1 MAQDVAQPSTG
12 GPQDSRTAALA
23 NMKAKLGPRNPN
35 SSGAGRTQS
44 AAAEALR
51 SLLDEHSKTGV
62 DKSLRAKRL
71 RALGKKPDLVNTRNK
86 EERDVDTM
94 HQSLAIMFNND
105 DEVHASLAVN
115 VGDKSHTEE
124 CIIRVVG
131 EFILEKTSKLQHL
144 LARGLYKST
153 ILHIILDPTTYSRGS
168 TTDTQR
174 RLDFGRL
181 KFLVKFLLWLQP
193 ELPTVMRQD
202 GTTPLFS
209 VVKSGL
215 VKTNEEDPESL
226 DESSETGSN
235 PEEQEDSFLDETT
248 KTEIIRFICNQN
260 PDGEGGPTDPIRSLA
275 LLASHSEDQ
284 VSKAQHAVHAA
295 IESDFNLPDDII
307 ARLKNIRVNF
317 KVAESSREEEKIC
330 LEVPDRVGRT
340 CLHLALTAPF
350 TTNRI
355 AWAKQ
360 LAKVQPSLFK
370 LQYRQIRTGESNAK
384 GRPIVDYMTPLQ
396 YLVEQRKP
404 TGMNGHKGKIK
415 VDLPKAVSLLD
426 KRLDKE
432 LDDLEDFLKCQCLE
446 SFSYITCKAI
456 MYTRQNEREIFLTL
470 SEEMISSEFLENQRM
485 HYKLDTLLQSVYIA
499 NNNEVR
505 WNDEKAWDEKTH
517 EMVTEWGCLGDTNLF
532 MVFHWLKDQIRVKK
546 VFEVVVDELLTSK
559 LGHSDMAIVK
569 CLQNLDVE
577 TWDWRRMDIP
587 ANVII
592 DTAGDHVKSLYLYCS
607 GLKAVLQSWSDT
619 RGLVNLKRGL
629 ESKDCVRKFAKDF
642 KDDMERIHE
651 ERYKVDIEKG
661 LKSKLEVVCKPVYAP
676 KINSPTNDAASN
688 NVKEEGELGFEESVE
703 PVTSNTP
710 KVRPIKVALID
721 DGVKTSYDGL
731 DEIVHCGRFGW
742 GSVSGSASTTSKRG
756 DKRKAANN
764 YPLNYNH
771 SQTGHGTVMAYFIR
785 RVCPW
790 VKLCIAKLEC
800 QARSGRNQPVTFS
813 IESATEAIKW
823 AVNEK
828 VDIISMSWAI
838 DQSDSIQKTQE
849 AQETQLR
856 EAITM
861 AEDHGILLFCANPD
875 KNKPGNLPYK
885 SNKTYPKSLVSEQ
898 TLFCI
903 GAATPDG
910 KPWERIHQSDQSCDF
925 ILPGVKLR
933 VDIPE
938 LVTTSKRQGA
948 GKPPKEWHDH
958 SGSSLSC
965 ALAAG
970 LAAMVL
976 HCTLV
981 NGLLPDGPEWTW
993 LRSRDGMRKALQN
1006 ISEEPADERGLWL
1019 HVRSVFGEAAKTI
1032 DSHQKMMRDALR
1044 NNVVEKL
1051 LRGSPRLS
1059 GDGPGDSEPAPRL
1072 LKKRAT
1078 IKDEKW

>member
-1 MAQDVAQPSTG
+1 
-12 GPQDSRTAALA
+12 
-23 NMKAKLGPRNPN
+23 
-35 SSGAGRTQS
+35 
-44 AAAEALR
+44 
-51 SLLDEHSKTGV
+51 
-62 DKSLRAKRL
+62 
-71 RALGKKPDLVNTRNK
+71 
-86 EERDVDTM
+86 M

-226 DESSETGSN
+226 DES
-235 PEEQEDSFLDETT
+235 
-248 KTEIIRFICNQN
+248 K
-260 PDGEGGPTDPIRSLA
+260 
-275 LLASHSEDQ
+275 DQ

-360 LAKVQPSLFK
+360 LAKVQPSLLK
-370 LQYRQIRTGESNAK
+370 LQYRQIRTGESDAK
-384 GRPIVDYMTPLQ
+384 GRPIVDYMMPLQ

-592 DTAGDHVKSLYLYCS
+592 DAAGDHVKSLYLYCS

-619 RGLVNLKRGL
+619 RGLVNLKRLERVEVVIYQGL

-651 ERYKVDIEKG
+651 ERYKVVIEKG

-676 KINSPTNDAASN
+676 KTNSPTNDAASN
-688 NVKEEGELGFEESVE
+688 NVKEEGELGFEEQDWLRCMDEFALLMDRIEKAS
-703 PVTSNTP
+703 TP

-731 DEIVHCGRFGW
+731 DEIVHCG
-742 GSVSGSASTTSKRG
+742 RG

-903 GAATPDG
+903 GAATPEG

-1059 GDGPGDSEPAPRL
+1059 GDGLGDSEPAPRL

>member
-35 SSGAGRTQS
+35 SLGAGRTLS

-51 SLLDEHSKTGV
+51 SLLDEHSKTSV
-62 DKSLRAKRL
+62 DKSLCAKQL

-235 PEEQEDSFLDETT
+235 PEEQEDSFLDENT

-360 LAKVQPSLFK
+360 LAKVQPSLLK
-370 LQYRQIRTGESNAK
+370 LQYRQIRTGESDAK
-384 GRPIVDYMTPLQ
+384 GRPIVDYMMPLQ

-415 VDLPKAVSLLD
+415 VDLPKEVSLLD

-592 DTAGDHVKSLYLYCS
+592 DAAGDHVKSLYLYCS

-619 RGLVNLKRGL
+619 RGLVNLKR
-629 ESKDCVRKFAKDF
+629 
-642 KDDMERIHE
+642 
-651 ERYKVDIEKG
+651 
-661 LKSKLEVVCKPVYAP
+661 
-676 KINSPTNDAASN
+676 
-688 NVKEEGELGFEESVE
+688 
-703 PVTSNTP
+703 TP

-731 DEIVHCGRFGW
+731 DEIVHCG
-742 GSVSGSASTTSKRG
+742 RG

-903 GAATPDG
+903 GAATPEG